1 MKTIGYIVYA
11 LCQLLSLIYMVVHLF
26 TGDSDMML
34 GAIHMGVIA
43 LWVKPSKARKR
54 L

>member
-11 LCQLLSLIYMVVHLF
+11 LCLLLSLIYMVVHLF

-34 GAIHMGVIA
+34 GAIYMGIVA
-43 LWVKPSKARKR
+43 LWNKPSEE
-54 L
+54 